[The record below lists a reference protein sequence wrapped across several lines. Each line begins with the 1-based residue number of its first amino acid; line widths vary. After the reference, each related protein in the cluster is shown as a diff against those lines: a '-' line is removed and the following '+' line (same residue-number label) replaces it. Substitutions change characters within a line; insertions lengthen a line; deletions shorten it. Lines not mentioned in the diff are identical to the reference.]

1 MISDWWDYMTNSE
14 NWSGKS
20 GLWANIIQHIGYS
33 LVAIAIA
40 VVIAVPLGLWIGHT
54 GKGSTLVVGTV
65 NASRALPTFGLM
77 VLLYIW
83 IAPHFTGKTN
93 LPYILPVEFV
103 LLLLAIPPLLSN
115 TYAGVQSVDPAMRD
129 AAYGM
134 GMTGW
139 QVLTK
144 VELPNAFPLMMSGL
158 RASSLQVIATAT
170 VGAYIGLG
178 GLGAPIYEG
187 TQQGPFQDN
196 PQSQI
201 ATGELLSGAF
211 LVTVLALL
219 VDLIL
224 ATIQRYS
231 TSRGITGRY
240 RKSNLPGP
248 MDAEL
253 EYSEP
258 DGGERQPTPKEAPTG
273 SAALSS

>member
-1 MISDWWDYMTNSE
+1 MNDLWTYLTTGE

-20 GLWANIIQHIGYS
+20 GLGANLVDHLTYS
-33 LVAIAIA
+33 FIAIGIA
-40 VVIAVPLGLWIGHT
+40 IVIAVPLGLWIGHS
-54 GKGSTLVVGTV
+54 GKGSTLIVGTV

-77 VLLYIW
+77 VLLYIL
-83 IAPHFTGKTN
+83 IAPHFTGKTD
-93 LPYILPVEFV
+93 LPYILPVEIV

-129 AAYGM
+129 AAKGM

-139 QVLTK
+139 QVLTR

-158 RASSLQVIATAT
+158 RASTLQVIATAT
-170 VGAYIGLG
+170 IGAYIGLG

-196 PQSQI
+196 PSSHI
-201 ATGELLSGAF
+201 ATGELLAGAVLVAF
-211 LVTVLALL
+211 LALGLDL
-219 VDLIL
+219 VL

-240 RKSNLPGP
+240 RKSHLPGP
-248 MDAEL
+248 ADAAVENA
-253 EYSEP
+253 EP
-258 DGGERQPTPKEAPTG
+258 DGGDRRPTRN
-273 SAALSS
+273 AAATSEVPVV

>member
-1 MISDWWDYMTNSE
+1 MIAEWWSYLTTAA

-20 GLWANIIQHIGYS
+20 GLWANIVDHVTYS
-33 LVAIAIA
+33 VIA
-40 VVIAVPLGLWIGHT
+40 VAVAVAIAVPLGLWIGHT

-115 TYAGVQSVDPAMRD
+115 TYAGVQSVDPAIRD

-134 GMTGW
+134 GMTGG
-139 QVLTK
+139 QVLTR

-158 RASSLQVIATAT
+158 RASTLQVIATAT
-170 VGAYIGLG
+170 IGAYIGLG
-178 GLGAPIYEG
+178 GLGAPIYDA

-211 LVTVLALL
+211 LVAALALL

-224 ATIQRYS
+224 ATIARYC

-240 RKSNLPGP
+240 RRSHLPGSANAAIENSDP
-248 MDAEL
+248 
-253 EYSEP
+253 
-258 DGGERQPTPKEAPTG
+258 GGGPARPTPSAVIPTET
-273 SAALSS
+273 AAR

>member
-1 MISDWWDYMTNSE
+1 MISAWWAYMSNGE

-20 GLWANIIQHIGYS
+20 GLWANIIQHISYS
-33 LVAIAIA
+33 VVAIAIA
-40 VVIAVPLGLWIGHT
+40 AVIAVPLGLWIGHT
-54 GKGSTLVVGTV
+54 GRGSTLVVGTV
-65 NASRALPTFGLM
+65 NASRALPTFGIM

-139 QVLTK
+139 QVLVK

-158 RASSLQVIATAT
+158 RASTLQVVATAT
-170 VGAYIGLG
+170 IGAYIGLG

-187 TQQGPFQDN
+187 TQQGPFQDT

-211 LVTVLALL
+211 LVAALALAL
-219 VDLIL
+219 DLIL

-240 RKSNLPGP
+240 RKSHLPGP
-248 MDAEL
+248 ANAVIENSD
-253 EYSEP
+253 P
-258 DGGERQPTPKEAPTG
+258 DGGPAQPTPSAAMPTEAP
-273 SAALSS
+273 AR